1 MKTVTVSEEG
11 LKELQD
17 YIDTLENNVEYY
29 KEWARLLSVQR
40 DMAESK
46 VKGLRTL
53 LEQCKAHLPIII
65 NIDENGIN

>member
-11 LKELQD
+11 LKELQE

-46 VKGLRTL
+46 VKGLRLL
-53 LEQCKAHLPIII
+53 LEQCQAHLPITI
-65 NIDENGIN
+65 NIDEN